1 MLGSAP
7 LSSVGCAPSALL
19 FAQARAAMRLRGRG
33 PRAAPSSSSGV
44 GDARRLAPPGRN
56 PFVHE
61 LRLSALQKAQVGSP
75 QRCCTLSWMR
85 SGCGGEGLGAARSS
99 VSRTPPLQHS
109 SNQSQGPASRRL
121 RARRLTPSLVSV
133 LDPALHPLG
142 PAPSSQAWRG
152 FPPAGGLEVGGGGG
166 CPRVR
171 QPLSSVSAQLGG
183 LLCVSVA

>member
-1 MLGSAP
+1 
-7 LSSVGCAPSALL
+7 
-19 FAQARAAMRLRGRG
+19 MRLRGRG
-33 PRAAPSSSSGV
+33 PRAAPSSSSGA

-75 QRCCTLSWMR
+75 QRCCTLSRMR

-109 SNQSQGPASRRL
+109 SNPRQGPASRRL
-121 RARRLTPSLVSV
+121 RARRLTPFWFRYWTLHSI
-133 LDPALHPLG
+133 PWALHPHPRPG
-142 PAPSSQAWRG
+142 PGSRQQEAWRW
-152 FPPAGGLEVGGGGG
+152 AGVGG
-166 CPRVR
+166 CPRIR